1 MNSTIICRKLVREYT
16 LLYTIQTMRHQL
28 TCGATTSRALVEE
41 ALFRAG
47 VSDGEGRLVF
57 TSIDPSRVRE
67 AADGVDALRTAGVD
81 LSPIAGIPVSVKDL
95 FDVKGEVTTAGSAV
109 LRGSEP
115 VAADAPVI
123 ARLKRAGAILV
134 GRTNMTEFAFS
145 GVGLNPHYGTPANP
159 YDRGRRLI
167 PGGSSSGA
175 AVSVSDGMALAGIC
189 SDTGGSARI
198 PAALCGLTG
207 FKPTQ
212 SRVPLEGVFPLSPT
226 LDSVGVIAPTVACCG
241 AVDAI
246 MAGEAWLNLEPA
258 SLGSKLIGVP
268 RNFLCEN
275 LDPHVA
281 KSFESAVSV
290 LSRAGARFLDVA
302 LPELCN
308 IATINSK
315 GGFAAAESY
324 AYHRRLASPFEPY
337 DPLVRERIL
346 RGKDLSAADYLD
358 MVHTRALLIRAFDEA
373 HAELDFILCPT
384 VPLVAPEIRAL
395 QESAEEFR
403 RVNLLLL
410 RNPSVANLLDRCAL
424 SVPCHCKGEAPVG
437 LMLMGRRREDR
448 KLLSF
453 GAAVEQALS
462 SCR

>member
-1 MNSTIICRKLVREYT
+1 
-16 LLYTIQTMRHQL
+16 LLYSIETMRHRL
-28 TCGATTSRALVEE
+28 TCGATTSRALVEY
-41 ALFRAG
+41 ALSRAG
-47 VSDGEGRLVF
+47 ASDGEGRLVF
-57 TSIDPSRVRE
+57 TSLDPSRVRA

-159 YDRGRRLI
+159 YYRPQRLI

-189 SDTGGSARI
+189 TDTGGSARI

-226 LDSVGVIAPTVACCG
+226 LDSVGVIAPTVGCCA
-241 AVDAI
+241 AVDAM
-246 MAGEAWLNLEPA
+246 MAGEAWRNLQRS
-258 SLGSKLIGVP
+258 SLSSKLIGVP
-268 RNFLCEN
+268 KHLFCEN

-281 KSFESAVSV
+281 KSFDTAVSV
-290 LSRAGARFLDVA
+290 LSRAGARISDVA
-302 LPELCN
+302 LPELCH

-324 AYHRRLASPFEPY
+324 AYHRRLAAPFDAY

-346 RGKDLSAADYLD
+346 RGKDLSAGDYLD
-358 MVHTRALLIRAFDEA
+358 MLHTRALLIRAFDRA

-384 VPLVAPEIRAL
+384 VPLVAPEARAL

-424 SVPCHCKGEAPVG
+424 SVPCHCRGEAPVG
-437 LMLMGRRREDR
+437 LMLMGRRLEDR

-462 SCR
+462 CCCR

>member
-1 MNSTIICRKLVREYT
+1 
-16 LLYTIQTMRHQL
+16 MRDRL
-28 TCGATTSRALVEE
+28 SRGATTSRALVEE
-41 ALFRAG
+41 ALSRAG
-47 VSDGEGRLVF
+47 ASHGEGRLVF
-57 TSIDPSRVRE
+57 TFIDPSRVRQ

-95 FDVKGEVTTAGSAV
+95 FDVEGEVTTAGSAV
-109 LRGSEP
+109 LRGSAP

-123 ARLKRAGAILV
+123 ARLKRGKAILV

-159 YDRGRRLI
+159 YDRARRLI

-189 SDTGGSARI
+189 TDTGGSVRI

-212 SRVPLEGVFPLSPT
+212 SRVPLEGVLPLSPT
-226 LDSVGVIAPTVACCG
+226 LDSVGVIAPTVACC
-241 AVDAI
+241 AAIDAI
-246 MAGEAWLNLEPA
+246 LAGEAWLNLQPA
-258 SLGSKLIGVP
+258 SLGSKRIGVP
-268 RNFLCEN
+268 KHLLCED
-275 LDPHVA
+275 LDSHVA
-281 KSFESAVSV
+281 KSFESAVSA
-290 LSRAGARFLDVA
+290 LSRAGARISDVA
-302 LPELCN
+302 LPELCH

-324 AYHRRLASPFEPY
+324 AYHRRLAAPFESY

-358 MVHTRALLIRAFDEA
+358 MVDTRALLIRAFDKA
-373 HAELDFILCPT
+373 HAEVDFILCPT

-395 QESAEEFR
+395 QESADEFR
-403 RVNLLLL
+403 RINLLLL

-437 LMLMGRRREDR
+437 LMLMGRRLEDG
-448 KLLSF
+448 KLLSV

-462 SCR
+462 CCR